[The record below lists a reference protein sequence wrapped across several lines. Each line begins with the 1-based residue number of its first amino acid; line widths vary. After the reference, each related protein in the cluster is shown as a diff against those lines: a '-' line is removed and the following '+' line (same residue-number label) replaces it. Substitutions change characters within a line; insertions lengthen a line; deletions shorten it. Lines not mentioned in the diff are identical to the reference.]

1 MPSGGRKLKDPDEHD
16 ITPYATIHIS
26 GIRVGQNVENNCYG
40 QTGMYENPL
49 ITLPFYARIP
59 PRDSPSRLLRK
70 FRNSPYENIN
80 QLGRPFANPLE
91 YLFYQ
96 PRCENEADDGPCDVL
111 ILKPGYDKLRPGI
124 RRKTLENPAPF
135 KRSISGGVDKSGM
148 PVYDSIIQDACGIPV
163 HDSVI
168 REIELS
174 CRKIDSTESNL
185 DEIGT
190 ILEIDSCDEC
200 SQADTQDSGA
210 EHSDD
215 AVSVQD
221 DDLRCLG
228 TDCDAQL
235 RPLGS
240 SSAKEAGTSR
250 SQAALH
256 MQDQTGLFGFYNG
269 NLTQDH
275 DA

>member
-1 MPSGGRKLKDPDEHD
+1 
-16 ITPYATIHIS
+16 
-26 GIRVGQNVENNCYG
+26 
-40 QTGMYENPL
+40 MYENPL
-49 ITLPFYARIP
+49 LTLPFYARIP
-59 PRDSPSRLLRK
+59 PSDSPSRLLRK
-70 FRNSPYENIN
+70 FHNSPYENIN

-91 YLFYQ
+91 YLFFQ
-96 PRCENEADDGPCDVL
+96 PRYENEADDGPCDVL

-124 RRKTLENPAPF
+124 RRKTLENPVPF

-148 PVYDSIIQDACGIPV
+148 PVYDSIIRNACGIPL

-168 REIELS
+168 RGIEL
-174 CRKIDSTESNL
+174 IDSTENNP

-190 ILEIDSCDEC
+190 ILEIESCDEC
-200 SQADTQDSGA
+200 SQADTQDSEA

-215 AVSVQD
+215 AVSLQD
-221 DDLRCLG
+221 VDLRCFG
-228 TDCDAQL
+228 TDCDARP

-240 SSAKEAGTSR
+240 SCAKEAGTSR
-250 SQAALH
+250 YQAALN
-256 MQDQTGLFGFYNG
+256 MQDQTGLFGLYNS

>member
-1 MPSGGRKLKDPDEHD
+1 M
-16 ITPYATIHIS
+16 
-26 GIRVGQNVENNCYG
+26 
-40 QTGMYENPL
+40 
-49 ITLPFYARIP
+49 
-59 PRDSPSRLLRK
+59 
-70 FRNSPYENIN
+70 
-80 QLGRPFANPLE
+80 
-91 YLFYQ
+91 
-96 PRCENEADDGPCDVL
+96 
-111 ILKPGYDKLRPGI
+111 
-124 RRKTLENPAPF
+124 PF
-135 KRSISGGVDKSGM
+135 KRSISGGVNKSGM
-148 PVYDSIIQDACGIPV
+148 PVYDSI
-163 HDSVI
+163 I

-200 SQADTQDSGA
+200 SQADTQDSGD
-210 EHSDD
+210 EHGDD

-240 SSAKEAGTSR
+240 SCTKEAGTSR

-256 MQDQTGLFGFYNG
+256 MQDQTGLFGFYNS

>member
-26 GIRVGQNVENNCYG
+26 GIRVGQNIEKNCYG
-40 QTGMYENPL
+40 QAGMYENPL

-80 QLGRPFANPLE
+80 QSGRPFANPLE
-91 YLFYQ
+91 YLFFQ
-96 PRCENEADDGPCDVL
+96 PRYENEADDGPCDVL

-124 RRKTLENPAPF
+124 RRKTLENPVPF
-135 KRSISGGVDKSGM
+135 KRSISGGVNKSGM

-168 REIELS
+168 REFELS
-174 CRKIDSTESNL
+174 CRKVDSTENNL

-200 SQADTQDSGA
+200 SQADAEDSGA
-210 EHSDD
+210 EHSND

-221 DDLRCLG
+221 VDLRCLG
-228 TDCDAQL
+228 TDCDAQP

-240 SSAKEAGTSR
+240 SCAKEAGTSR

-256 MQDQTGLFGFYNG
+256 MQDQTGLFGFYNS